1 MAKKS
6 VSFAPYS
13 VIVSERRE
21 RTTPTPERDAAKRL
35 ERLRLPAQVSAFLP
49 SQVPL
54 SPSLQQLTT
63 SFLSQL
69 KSLDVAYLMT
79 VQEFIKNVGFK
90 YAPGERIIPTLIFAV
105 ELKNKSIE
113 LIQCGASI
121 PGNPGTLQDA
131 FLFHSKVERAKILV
145 DRDDWRYMQYRFGVT
160 SETMMRFV
168 WLDKMRA
175 KLKEDKCKSV
185 GIIMAEQE
193 AMDRE
198 RYERS
203 VVGKARNAYTA
214 TKKLL
219 GACLKSLIPS
229 LSVGGR

>member
-21 RTTPTPERDAAKRL
+21 RTAPTPERDAAKRL
-35 ERLRLPAQVSAFLP
+35 ERLRLPAQ
-49 SQVPL
+49 
-54 SPSLQQLTT
+54 
-63 SFLSQL
+63 L
-69 KSLDVAYLMT
+69 KNLDVSYLMT
-79 VQEFIKNVGFK
+79 VQKFIKYVGFK

-105 ELKNKSIE
+105 ELKNHKIE
-113 LIQCGASI
+113 LVQCGATI

-131 FLFHSKVERAKILV
+131 FLLHSKVERAKILV

-160 SETMMRFV
+160 RGTMMRFV
-168 WLDKMRA
+168 WLDKMRS
-175 KLKEDKCKSV
+175 KLKEDKSKSV

-193 AMDRE
+193 AIDRE

-203 VVGKARNAYTA
+203 VVGKARKAYTA
-214 TKKLL
+214 TKELL

-229 LSVGGR
+229 PLRRR